1 MHETDVMKA
10 NTLPLTPIE
19 NFKVVSIGEI
29 PEIDIDKYELRIEG
43 WVEKP
48 LTLKYSDLL
57 SRPSVKRN
65 VMLKCVGGWS
75 GIGEWTGIPLNELLN
90 EVKIMRN
97 ARTVVFYS
105 ADGYSTS
112 LSIKDLN
119 GNVLLSYRLN
129 GKTLPRE
136 HGYPLRLVVEG
147 KYGYKWIKWITHI
160 RIIRGSYK
168 GYWERQGYSNSADIN
183 KPGKTKIYKLKRIY
197 RKMKR

>member
-1 MHETDVMKA
+1 MKA

-19 NFKVVSIGEI
+19 NFNVVSIGEI

-43 WVEKP
+43 LVEKP

-57 SRPSVKRN
+57 SRPSVKRI

-75 GIGEWTGIPLNELLN
+75 GIGEWTGIPLNELFN

-112 LSIKDLN
+112 LSIVNKGFKWKCAAIIQTKWEDIAKRAW
-119 GNVLLSYRLN
+119 LSV
-129 GKTLPRE
+129 KAC
-136 HGYPLRLVVEG
+136 
-147 KYGYKWIKWITHI
+147 
-160 RIIRGSYK
+160 S
-168 GYWERQGYSNSADIN
+168 
-183 KPGKTKIYKLKRIY
+183 
-197 RKMKR
+197 